1 MRQSKPYLLLFLV
14 VCFIAGGCD
23 ENLDLP
29 PEPAVAFESLVWQQG
44 EGGADSLVL
53 TFAFADGDG
62 NLGLADDEIDAPYH
76 PFDLIVDDR
85 DELVTISSDVSPP
98 LYTLNPEGSRL
109 LYAEEDV
116 RSPFNAIDYLLVDS
130 TGAEMANAASDTLFI
145 HRNIFHHNLYLRC
158 FRKIDGRYV
167 PFAEIGDMEGLV
179 TGRFSQVE
187 TELKEPPPVGKIQ
200 FTFAAHNFLRVIRA
214 DTLKLQFYIFD
225 RDLNQSNL
233 ATSPDLTAV
242 NVVSVLE

>member
-1 MRQSKPYLLLFLV
+1 MLLAIVLV
-14 VCFIAGGCD
+14 SVACD

-44 EGGADSLVL
+44 EGGADSLLL

-62 NLGLADDEIDAPYH
+62 NLGLSDEEIDAPYH

-85 DELVTISSDVSPP
+85 DELVTISSDVRPP
-98 LYTLNPEGSRL
+98 LYTLNPEGARI

-116 RSPFNAIDYLLVDS
+116 RSPFNVIDYLLVDS
-130 TGAEMANAASDTLFI
+130 TNAEMTNAASDTLFI
-145 HRNIFHHNLYLRC
+145 HRNIFHHNLHLRC
-158 FRKIDGRYV
+158 FRKVEGRYT
-167 PFAEIGDMEGLV
+167 PFTEIGDVEGLV

-200 FTFAAHNFLRVIRA
+200 FTFPAHNFLRLIRA

-225 RDLNQSNL
+225 RELNQSNL

-242 NVVSVLE
+242 DVVSTWE